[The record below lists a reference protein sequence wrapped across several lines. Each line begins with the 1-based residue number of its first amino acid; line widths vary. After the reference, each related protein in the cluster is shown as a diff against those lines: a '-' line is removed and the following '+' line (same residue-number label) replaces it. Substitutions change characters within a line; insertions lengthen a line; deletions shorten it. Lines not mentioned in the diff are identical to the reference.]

1 MTIQKTLMI
10 VAIGLSLGIAMPGQ
24 VFAED
29 FRDAK
34 RDFFEAKQEFKE
46 ERKDFFGT
54 MREKT
59 NQFVRKV
66 VNRGKAAIIGG
77 TITAK
82 SDTTLTIEKDGKS
95 YTVNVSDNTQLRR
108 RFWGKSSTTEFN
120 VGNIVNVYG
129 AWTDDTQTTI
139 HARLIRNISI
149 QKRFAVFV
157 GEVTSILSDGWLM
170 TTVGNKRP
178 DQTITVSSETKFVN
192 RKEETIVQ
200 SDIKVGHRVRV
211 KGLWD
216 SVNNTVTEIMHV
228 KDFSLP
234 PAPTVTAT
242 VTATATLTPTVTS
255 TPTSTPTP

>member
-1 MTIQKTLMI
+1 MKMQKTLMI
-10 VAIGLSLGIAMPGQ
+10 VAIVLSLGIAMPGQ

-29 FRDAK
+29 VPDAR
-34 RDFFEAKQEFKE
+34 RDFFEAKQEVKE

-66 VNRGKAAIIGG
+66 VSAGKAAIVGG

-95 YTVNVSDNTQLRR
+95 YTVHVSDNTQLRR
-108 RFWGKSSTTEFN
+108 RFWGKSSTAEFS
-120 VGNIVNVYG
+120 VGNTVNVYG
-129 AWTDDTQTTI
+129 AWTDDTQTAI
-139 HARLIRNISI
+139 NARLIRNISI

-157 GEVTSILSDGWLM
+157 GEVKSLLSGGWVM
-170 TTVGNKRP
+170 STASEKRP
-178 DQTITVSSETKFVN
+178 DQTVTVSAETKFEN
-192 RKEETIVQ
+192 RKGETIGQADVQ
-200 SDIKVGHRVRV
+200 VGHKVRV

-216 SVNNTVTEIMHV
+216 SSSNTVTEVVQV

-234 PAPTVTAT
+234 AQASLPVVSVTS
-242 VTATATLTPTVTS
+242 TATAT
-255 TPTSTPTP
+255 PTP